1 MMEKIDKIVVAVAL
15 AGFAFVMV
23 LIGLGY

>member
-1 MMEKIDKIVVAVAL
+1 MEKIDKIVVAVSL
-15 AGFAFVMV
+15 VGFAFVMV

>member
-1 MMEKIDKIVVAVAL
+1 METIDKILVFVSL